1 MSATTRE
8 ITAADLDAATALWA
22 AAENARKAQADQAQ
36 EADEA
41 DQAGQPDADAPATAA
56 VDVASLHH
64 ETQDDELLAERV
76 ARRLRDPTA
85 FGVVAEVAGQLVAL
99 AVGAQATADDGLSF
113 EPVAGLVHVSMVA
126 VCPQRW
132 RRGLGRLA
140 LEELERLARDRGF
153 IQAQLWTHQ
162 TNARGQR
169 LYEQL
174 GWFPSGRTKE
184 DEHGAVLL
192 HYVRAL

>member
-8 ITAADLDAATALWA
+8 ITAADLDAVTALWA
-22 AAENARKAQADQAQ
+22 AAENARKAQADQV
-36 EADEA
+36 D
-41 DQAGQPDADAPATAA
+41 QPDTDTPATAP
-56 VDVASLHH
+56 VDAASLHH

-99 AVGAQATADDGLSF
+99 AVAAQATADDGLSF
-113 EPVAGLVHVSMVA
+113 EPIAGLAHVCMVA

-132 RRGLGRLA
+132 RRGLGRLV
-140 LEELERLARDRGF
+140 LEELERLARDHGF
-153 IQAQLWTHQ
+153 TQAQLWTHQ
-162 TNARGQR
+162 TNTRGQR

-174 GWFPSGRTKE
+174 GWFPSGRTKA
-184 DEHGAVLL
+184 DEHGGVLL

>member
-8 ITAADLDAATALWA
+8 ITVADLEAVTALWA
-22 AAENARKAQADQAQ
+22 AAENARKE
-36 EADEA
+36 EAD
-41 DQAGQPDADAPATAA
+41 DLDAGTPPRAEVAPAAE
-56 VDVASLHH
+56 SH

-76 ARRLRDPTA
+76 ARRVRDPTA
-85 FGVVAEVAGQLVAL
+85 FGVVVEVAGQLVAL
-99 AVGAQATADDGLSF
+99 AVATQATADDGLSF
-113 EPVAGLVHVSMVA
+113 EPIAGLAHVSMVA

-132 RRGLGRLA
+132 GSGLGRLVV
-140 LEELERLARDRGF
+140 EELERLARDRGF
-153 IQAQLWTHQ
+153 IQAQLWTHE

-169 LYEQL
+169 LYERL
-174 GWFPSGRTKE
+174 GWFSSGRTKK